1 MSEQMCE
8 QRRERLRALMREQGI
23 EALLISHAANRYYL
37 SGFELHDVQLNE
49 SAGRLIV
56 MADGKDWILTD
67 SRYLDAARRLWEP
80 ERVFIYGADA
90 PEYIAKL
97 LKGLVP
103 GKTIGFEA
111 RAVTLEFYEKFAE
124 TLAGS
129 GCRLSK
135 ADGLVE
141 RLRVI
146 KDTEEIR
153 RMEISCRLNQQ
164 MMEWLPGVLVPGR
177 SEAAVSWDIE
187 MFFRHHGATEL
198 AFTSIVGHGPN
209 AALPHYLPSKDALL
223 EAENLVLVDVGCRLE
238 DYCSD
243 QTRTFWVGEKPTE
256 RFKKTLEAVQEAQHK
271 AIRAIRSEERRV
283 GKECRSRW
291 SPYH

>member
-90 PEYIAKL
+90 PEDIAKL

-111 RAVTLEFYEKFAE
+111 RAITL
-124 TLAGS
+124 
-129 GCRLSK
+129 
-135 ADGLVE
+135 
-141 RLRVI
+141 
-146 KDTEEIR
+146 
-153 RMEISCRLNQQ
+153 
-164 MMEWLPGVLVPGR
+164 
-177 SEAAVSWDIE
+177 
-187 MFFRHHGATEL
+187 
-198 AFTSIVGHGPN
+198 
-209 AALPHYLPSKDALL
+209 
-223 EAENLVLVDVGCRLE
+223 
-238 DYCSD
+238 
-243 QTRTFWVGEKPTE
+243 
-256 RFKKTLEAVQEAQHK
+256 
-271 AIRAIRSEERRV
+271 
-283 GKECRSRW
+283 
-291 SPYH
+291 